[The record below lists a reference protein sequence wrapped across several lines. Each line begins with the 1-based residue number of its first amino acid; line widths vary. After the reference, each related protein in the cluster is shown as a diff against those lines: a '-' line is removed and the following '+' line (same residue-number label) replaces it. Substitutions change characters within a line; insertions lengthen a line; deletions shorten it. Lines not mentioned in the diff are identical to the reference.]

1 MIRYYRGV
9 SVARGAP
16 ELPKFFWNS
25 VCRTMAALSRR
36 LQRVAALCIRRVQGV
51 RFFAKQAPQPTF
63 ELPENLQ
70 VDGVALALLGH
81 AAAAAP
87 AAAPSLRESRFPAVH
102 GISPG
107 ADPRYSLDAATL
119 PLASPRELPIVSF
132 ATGQPTGVT
141 VALDPRVFETP
152 LRSDIIH
159 RVIVWQEKNA
169 RTTLYKAKTR
179 SEVRGGGR
187 KPWKQKGTGR
197 ARAGSIRSPLWRGG
211 GVAHAP
217 VFRDWSTSLNK
228 KVRQLGL
235 RVALAAKARDGR
247 VVVVDSLALAGPR
260 TRTLEQALRGPL
272 GLSVGRKRLVL
283 VDTDEAL
290 VPGGHVALAARNL
303 PLTVPLPARGVNV
316 RDLVLADRVVI
327 TVAGLAALTDRLVQG
342 LGSAVS
348 PSPAPQ
354 Q

>member
-1 MIRYYRGV
+1 MV
-9 SVARGAP
+9 SHSRCLG
-16 ELPKFFWNS
+16 K
-25 VCRTMAALSRR
+25 RRRR
-36 LQRVAALCIRRVQGV
+36 LLLQRRLCVS
-51 RFFAKQAPQPTF
+51 
-63 ELPENLQ
+63 
-70 VDGVALALLGH
+70 LGLH
-81 AAAAAP
+81 
-87 AAAPSLRESRFPAVH
+87 LFTVFP
-102 GISPG
+102 PC
-107 ADPRYSLDAATL
+107 ADPRFSVDAATL
-119 PLASPRELPIVSF
+119 TLASPHELPIVSF
-132 ATGQPTGVT
+132 ATGQPTGAT
-141 VALDPRVFETP
+141 FALDPRVFETP

-303 PLTVPLPARGVNV
+303 PLTVPLPVRGVNV

-327 TVAGLAALTDRLVQG
+327 TVSGLVALTDRLVQG

-348 PSPAPQ
+348 SPPTPQ